1 MKPGC
6 TLIAYLHGKPEK
18 RAELL
23 EILQNFVKPTRA
35 EAGCV
40 EYHLHVDDNDPNFF
54 IFYENWRT
62 RKDLDEHLEMPYLK
76 SFFDKRL
83 DLLTKDVELQ
93 FITMLSEMK

>member
-40 EYHLHVDDNDPNFF
+40 EYHLHVDDN
-54 IFYENWRT
+54 ELVEERLRT
-62 RKDLDEHLEMPYLK
+62 LALPIAAGASQIQRNIISERLLGMP
-76 SFFDKRL
+76 R
-83 DLLTKDVELQ
+83 EPR
-93 FITMLSEMK
+93 